1 MSIKRDITTQA
12 SKYLESDEILI
23 FIGSRQSGK
32 TTILKQLIEILDQKG
47 LKSFWLNLEDPEYL
61 NLLNENPK
69 NLFKIFT
76 IPPDQKSYIFI
87 DEVQYLKNP
96 SNFLKYLFDEHR
108 EQIKLIVSGSSS
120 FYLDNKFK
128 DSLAGRKNI
137 FPVYTLSFR
146 EFLRFKSENDLSEA
160 NLSKLS
166 INDQNKVNLFY
177 REYINFGGY
186 PKIVLAPQEEKIDL
200 LREIAFSYIKK
211 DIFEAGIRQD
221 EIFYKLF
228 KILADQTGNLVNS
241 MELAGTLGV
250 SKTAID
256 HYLYAMQKSFHI
268 VLVRPFY
275 KNIRKEITKMPKVY
289 FLDLGLRN
297 FFTDN
302 FQAFESRDDKGA
314 LLENAVFRQLIEK
327 SQIDDIH
334 YWRTTTQKEVDF
346 VISNE
351 AFEVKAD
358 PQNFNPKKYQEFQ
371 EEYPEINLKIIS
383 FDQKTS
389 SVKSIPIIEPWS
401 I

>member
-1 MSIKRDITTQA
+1 
-12 SKYLESDEILI
+12 
-23 FIGSRQSGK
+23 
-32 TTILKQLIEILDQKG
+32 
-47 LKSFWLNLEDPEYL
+47 
-61 NLLNENPK
+61 
-69 NLFKIFT
+69 
-76 IPPDQKSYIFI
+76 
-87 DEVQYLKNP
+87 
-96 SNFLKYLFDEHR
+96 
-108 EQIKLIVSGSSS
+108 
-120 FYLDNKFK
+120 
-128 DSLAGRKNI
+128 
-137 FPVYTLSFR
+137 
-146 EFLRFKSENDLSEA
+146 
-160 NLSKLS
+160 
-166 INDQNKVNLFY
+166 
-177 REYINFGGY
+177 
-186 PKIVLAPQEEKIDL
+186 
-200 LREIAFSYIKK
+200 
-211 DIFEAGIRQD
+211 
-221 EIFYKLF
+221 
-228 KILADQTGNLVNS
+228 

>member
-1 MSIKRDITTQA
+1 MSIKRDITTEAQ
-12 SKYLESDEILI
+12 KYLDSDEILI
-23 FIGSRQSGK
+23 FIGSRQAGK

-47 LKSFWLNLEDPEYL
+47 LQSFWLNLEDPEYL

-69 NLFKIFT
+69 NLFKIFN
-76 IPPDQKSYIFI
+76 IPPDQKSFVFI
-87 DEVQYLKNP
+87 DEVQYLNNP
-96 SNFLKYLFDEHR
+96 SNFLKYIYDEHQ

-120 FYLDNKFK
+120 FYLDSKFK
-128 DSLAGRKNI
+128 DSLAGRKKI
-137 FPVYTLSFR
+137 FPVYTLSFK
-146 EFLRFKSENDLSEA
+146 EFLRFKGEIDLSEA

-166 INDQNKVNLFY
+166 IDDQNKINLFY

-186 PKIVLAPQEEKIDL
+186 PKIVLAPLEEKIDL

-211 DIFEAGIRQD
+211 DIFEAGIRQED
-221 EIFYKLF
+221 IFYKLF
-228 KILADQTGNLVNS
+228 KILADQAGNLVNS
-241 MELAGTLGV
+241 MELASILGV

-275 KNIRKEITKMPKVY
+275 KNLRKEITKMPKVY

-302 FQAFESRDDKGA
+302 FQAFNARDDKGA

-327 SQIDDIH
+327 NQVDDIN
-334 YWRTTTQKEVDF
+334 YWRTTGQKEVDF
-346 VISNE
+346 VVSNE

-358 PQNFNPKKYQEFQ
+358 PKNFNPKKYQEFQ
-371 EEYPEINLKIIS
+371 EQYPKIDLKIVS
-383 FDQKTS
+383 FDQKLS
-389 SVKSIPIIEPWS
+389 SIKSTPIIEPWS
-401 I
+401 L

>member
-12 SKYLESDEILI
+12 QKYLDSDEILI

-47 LKSFWLNLEDPEYL
+47 QKSFWLNLEDPEYL

-76 IPPDQKSYIFI
+76 IPQNQKSFVFI
-87 DEVQYLKNP
+87 DEVQYLNNP

-108 EQIKLIVSGSSS
+108 DQIKLIVSGSSS

-128 DSLAGRKNI
+128 DSLAGRKKI
-137 FPVYTLSFR
+137 FPVYTLSFQ
-146 EFLRFKSENDLSEA
+146 EFLRFKSEINLSEA

-166 INDQNKVNLFY
+166 IDDQNKINLFY

-186 PKIVLAPQEEKIDL
+186 PKIVLAPLEEKIDL
-200 LREIAFSYIKK
+200 LREIAYSYIKK
-211 DIFEAGIRQD
+211 DIFEAGVRQD

-228 KILADQTGNLVNS
+228 KILASQAGNLVNS
-241 MELAGTLGV
+241 SELANTLGI

-268 VLVRPFY
+268 VLVRPYY
-275 KNIRKEITKMPKVY
+275 KNLRKEITKMPKVY

-302 FQAFESRDDKGA
+302 FQSFDARDDKGA
-314 LLENAVFRQLIEK
+314 LLENVVFRQLIEK
-327 SQIDDIH
+327 YQIDDIN

-346 VISNE
+346 VVSNE

-371 EEYPEINLKIIS
+371 EQYPEIDLKIVS
-383 FDQKTS
+383 FDQKRS
-389 SVKSIPIIEPWS
+389 SIKSVPIIEPWT